1 MLASKY
7 ILEIKQL
14 QQSKAVVDSLCPS
27 WVCKD
32 PARAFLLN

>member
-14 QQSKAVVDSLCPS
+14 QQLKAVVDSLCPC
-27 WVCKD
+27 WDRKD
-32 PARAFLLN
+32 STGFFV